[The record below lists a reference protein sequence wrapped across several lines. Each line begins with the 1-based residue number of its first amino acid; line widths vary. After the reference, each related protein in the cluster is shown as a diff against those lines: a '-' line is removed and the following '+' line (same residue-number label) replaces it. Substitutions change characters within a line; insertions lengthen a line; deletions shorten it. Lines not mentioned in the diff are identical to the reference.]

1 MGMLNAE
8 GNAAKHAIIILSKGG
23 AILYQLVTLNSV
35 QFNFH
40 ATFKILENLH
50 KGIGTSGRKCCTN
63 IVPTLG

>member
-8 GNAAKHAIIILSKGG
+8 GNAAKHAIIILSRG

-40 ATFKILENLH
+40 ATLKILENLH
-50 KGIGTSGRKCCTN
+50 KGIGTSGRK
-63 IVPTLG
+63 